1 MYPALHRLEADGL
14 LSSQW
19 SKASGRRPSRLQH
32 HQTRREGTRCEP
44 GALASVLNYDRGG
57 IAQRGGNRMT
67 YLDALE
73 SELKADRNP
82 PRVAGLGSSPSSP
95 ITCTRTLRPSSE
107 RPRELARQFADELGT
122 RLARITAYRA
132 FGVLAGS
139 RRPCWWSCSSTVVA
153 RGVAGLATVVT
164 RPALTCRHGGSPLMV
179 VWFISAQVALAAGS
193 LALLRA
199 WRLRHQSVITASN
212 AAILNR
218 RAAVGLAAGGRH
230 DARCSPATDLM
241 LARPLAYPNE
251 WHSLFAVTEMSWWG
265 YVAIIGGPLL
275 IVAMVSTLRS
285 VLAAARMRPHR
296 GGRRRRPHAGSRRAG
311 HSYDFAT
318 HRTGAKRRD
327 RPRDAGDRH
336 RLKRSAR
343 WARTRF
349 ARRWPMHDRLHRP
362 RRLS

>member
-1 MYPALHRLEADGL
+1 
-14 LSSQW
+14 
-19 SKASGRRPSRLQH
+19 
-32 HQTRREGTRCEP
+32 
-44 GALASVLNYDRGG
+44 
-57 IAQRGGNRMT
+57 MT

-73 SELKADRNP
+73 SELKRTAIP
-82 PRVAGLGSSPSSP
+82 PRRRARILTELADHLHENPEAELGA
-95 ITCTRTLRPSSE
+95 
-107 RPRELARQFADELGT
+107 PRELARQFADELGT

-132 FGVLAGS
+132 FGVLA
-139 RRPCWWSCSSTVVA
+139 VA
-153 RGVAGLATVVT
+153 ATVLVVMFID
-164 RPALTCRHGGSPLMV
+164 GGRTWGGWVGYGSHPTSAYMPSWWVPLMV

-218 RAAVGLAAGGRH
+218 RAAVGLAAG
-230 DARCSPATDLM
+230 AVTMLVLPATDLM

-296 GGRRRRPHAGSRRAG
+296 EGVAGDLTLDLGVQDTAMTSQRIALALSGAIVLVMLVIGIGSSDPLAG
-311 HSYDFAT
+311 LA
-318 HRTGAKRRD
+318 RGLL
-327 RPRDAGDRH
+327 DAG
-336 RLKRSAR
+336 LCMIGFTVLGAYLGV
-343 WARTRF
+343 RTTE
-349 ARRWPMHDRLHRP
+349 
-362 RRLS
+362 